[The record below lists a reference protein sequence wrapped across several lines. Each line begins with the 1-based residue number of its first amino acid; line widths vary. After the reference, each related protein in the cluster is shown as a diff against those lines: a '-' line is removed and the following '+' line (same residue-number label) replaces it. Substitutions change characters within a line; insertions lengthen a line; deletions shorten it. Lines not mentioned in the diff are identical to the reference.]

1 MYPSKPNRQ
10 YYNMT
15 PAEILR
21 SMSDV
26 ELDRNARKGAP
37 LAVMEQAYRHSLR
50 EAWNDN
56 NTQRSDFERTVMVE
70 GGL

>member
-1 MYPSKPNRQ
+1 MYPSKPNRKL
-10 YYNMT
+10 YNMT

-21 SMSDV
+21 SMSDT

-37 LAVMEQAYRHSLR
+37 LAVMEQAYRHNLR

>member
-1 MYPSKPNRQ
+1 MYPSKPNRKL
-10 YYNMT
+10 YNMT

-21 SMSDV
+21 SMSDA

-37 LAVMEQAYRHSLR
+37 LAIMEQAHRHSLR

-56 NTQRSDFERTVMVE
+56 NTHRSDFERTVMVE